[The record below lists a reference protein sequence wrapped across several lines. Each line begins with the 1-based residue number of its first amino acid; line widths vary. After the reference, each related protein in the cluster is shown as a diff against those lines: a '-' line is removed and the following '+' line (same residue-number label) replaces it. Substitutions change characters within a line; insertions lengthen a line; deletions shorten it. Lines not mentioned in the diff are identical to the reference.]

1 MPISPY
7 PAFSVS
13 PSSARRLDT
22 CARQHFWAVYGF
34 WGGWDADL
42 PATDPRRL
50 AYILKNGR
58 SLASL
63 VGTLVHDF
71 ARAAFD
77 AKQAD
82 IPFHAHGAH
91 LNARLSLS
99 MAVRRTL
106 AGKHLEDPKG
116 TPALLEIF
124 YQEQGWEDRVHRYVE
139 ELDASIEALLLN
151 EHFLAVVEG
160 GAEVLYAEDR
170 FQLQVPI
177 PVGEVNPHAPGWEPE
192 PYPVA
197 VWVVPDLVYRPAGA
211 DRRHVIVDWKSGRV
225 DDAARAQVGVYAAWL
240 SQRDGIAPED
250 IAAVA
255 VYLQHYVETPVQ
267 GSAEL
272 VAESLDHIRASAR
285 KALAYV
291 EDGDPRVNRPKPM
304 EAFEQ
309 LPADSKECRY
319 CAFRRLCGRG

>member
-1 MPISPY
+1 MQPVSVELARELTAAMLE
-7 PAFSVS
+7 AFSSNDRPKLDPTENDFEFVRRYNLKIDGRAFDFDGYKHLVEVFEDEH
-13 PSSARRLDT
+13 PEQVLMAGAQTGKSARL
-22 CARQHFWAVYGF
+22 
-34 WGGWDADL
+34 
-42 PATDPRRL
+42 L
-50 AYILKNGR
+50 A
-58 SLASL
+58 
-63 VGTLVHDF
+63 
-71 ARAAFD
+71 
-77 AKQAD
+77 
-82 IPFHAHGAH
+82 
-91 LNARLSLS
+91 
-99 MAVRRTL
+99 
-106 AGKHLEDPKG
+106 
-116 TPALLEIF
+116 
-124 YQEQGWEDRVHRYVE
+124 
-139 ELDASIEALLLN
+139 
-151 EHFLAVVEG
+151 
-160 GAEVLYAEDR
+160 

-211 DRRHVIVDWKSGRV
+211 DRRHVIVDWKTGRV

-255 VYLQHYVETPVQ
+255 VYLQHYVEKPVQ